1 MGFGKS
7 FGRAGAEREI
17 GNRENKEGKEGR
29 GRIRCLL
36 GGQR

>member
-1 MGFGKS
+1 MGLWKS

-17 GNRENKEGKEGR
+17 GNRENKDGKEGR
-29 GRIRCLL
+29 GRILCLL